1 LIIPNSNDLLMS
13 DLSLVAFG
21 EVGSESAGGGQVFG
35 VPAPLYGWGAD
46 HSALWIPLVAEK

>member
-1 LIIPNSNDLLMS
+1 MS